1 MLWFRSGIV
10 GISYNSTIQ
19 SVVVIGYW
27 GSDQMFNLMRTR
39 AAAREV
45 LRTCIKVGKY
55 SSGSGSGI
63 GSEKKVIIIGGCG
76 SLGNAITHRFAN
88 ENWSCLSVDFTA
100 SKVVSTSSI
109 LLSPTSSTSASWP
122 EDVKRVREE
131 CVSNGF
137 EDVDA
142 VIHAGGSWAGSN
154 VNSNDFPSSLEH
166 LWLANVQSAALS
178 AHLAGKYLK
187 EGGMVALTG

>member
-55 SSGSGSGI
+55 SSGSGSEI
-63 GSEKKVIIIGGCG
+63 GSEKKVIIIGSCG

-100 SKVVSTSSI
+100 SEVVSTSSI

-131 CVSNGF
+131 CVREACGVCGVVNMVHLVC
-137 EDVDA
+137 DV
-142 VIHAGGSWAGSN
+142 
-154 VNSNDFPSSLEH
+154 
-166 LWLANVQSAALS
+166 
-178 AHLAGKYLK
+178 Y
-187 EGGMVALTG
+187 GMCSV